1 MKLRVALLVTGAI
14 WVFGACEEKVPEPE
28 PPPPSV
34 VASEPADSVAPAP
47 SQAPAPQAAP
57 KELIKKDEVVGKGN
71 AAKAGDK
78 VRVHYTG
85 RLLDGTKFDSSRDR
99 NQPFEF
105 VLGQGMVIKGWDQG
119 VEGMK
124 PGGKRRLTIP
134 PELGYGAAG
143 SPPKIPPNATLV
155 FDIELLEIVG

>member
-1 MKLRVALLVTGAI
+1 MKFRVAFALTGFVLLAG
-14 WVFGACEEKVPEPE
+14 CEAKVPEPV
-28 PPPPSV
+28 PPS
-34 VASEPADSVAPAP
+34 ATAPEAAESAAPAP
-47 SQAPAPQAAP
+47 SQASIDEAP
-57 KELIKKDEVVGKGN
+57 KGLVEKDEAVGSGT

-99 NQPFEF
+99 DEPFEF

-134 PELGYGAAG
+134 SELGYGKSG
-143 SPPKIPPNATLV
+143 SPPKIPADATLV
-155 FDIELLEIVG
+155 FDIELLEIVE